1 MEDQSTVLFAGWW
14 RCHGHLGSD
23 RRKAFGCEWKQYKC
37 ITITHNSSSWS
48 ASCSSPCLL
57 CFYMCMYCAL
67 LSCIVANL
75 HSIAYLFHIA
85 MVLFKGLNQISWWNC
100 ASFIAAINCWFCLHL
115 VNSKFSNMEVFSCM
129 KSCYKASRDQHV
141 FMCTTESPPTPHNR
155 DKREWLGINA
165 LLVNFSFVRVSI
177 SSFVF

>member
-57 CFYMCMYCAL
+57 WVFCLIQVLPFMKQGFILTKTLQAVSSRWIVPLRAIKYCAL

-115 VNSKFSNMEVFSCM
+115 VNSKFFQYGSLFLYEKLLQRFSWSTCV
-129 KSCYKASRDQHV
+129 YVHHR
-141 FMCTTESPPTPHNR
+141 
-155 DKREWLGINA
+155 KREI
-165 LLVNFSFVRVSI
+165 
-177 SSFVF
+177 